1 MSDQTKTTKEP
12 AGEIIEAVA
21 RLQIAFQNAGL
32 REPVALVVA
41 GEEQRRLL
49 EEAFARYLGH
59 VSRPNTERPWETSTS
74 TSRAIVI
81 CRRTRS
87 TR

>member
-49 EEAFARYLGH
+49 EEAFACYLGH
-59 VSRPNTERPWETSTS
+59 VSRPNTERPWETT
-74 TSRAIVI
+74 TIRGMKVI
-81 CRRTRS
+81 HDVAA
-87 TR
+87 